1 MKDLII
7 QGIFLVLAMMLIW
20 AVPSQ
25 KETDEYYQEIRETN
39 AQAEK
44 DCDESGN
51 AIMYIIVHPANP
63 FKNAVLE
70 HCIKT
75 LSASDLTIND

>member
-7 QGIFLVLAMMLIW
+7 QGIFLVLAVMLIW
-20 AVPSQ
+20 ALPSQ
-25 KETDEYYQEIRETN
+25 KDTDEYYQEIREMN

-51 AIMYIIVHPANP
+51 AVMYIIVHPANP
-63 FKNAVLE
+63 FKNAILE
-70 HCIKT
+70 HCIVT
-75 LSASDLTIND
+75 PSDTALTIND